1 MFSKTRCLVFL
12 TMSLAIGGSACSA
25 RLNEPA
31 APVGAAVSCV
41 GGTLRSAADAA
52 LYAACDTVTGD
63 LHITQSSLDSLE
75 ALSRLREVSGTLEI
89 AGNSQLD
96 DLRGLSQLSRVGALE
111 VHGNADLD
119 SLAGLEGLR
128 SASAVSISDNPEPGN
143 LEGLEGLTQVQH
155 LSIERN
161 GIYDTRGLGN
171 LSAVGTLVIKGN
183 SKLISLRGFNGLKRA
198 RQIEIQNN
206 PLLAAYYGLFPQLQ
220 SVEQTPLLSH
230 NLGLSKSDVQ
240 KALERIEHGPDQPLA
255 ASHTTRRDASLR

>member
-1 MFSKTRCLVFL
+1 MFSKTRCLVFM
-12 TMSLAIGGSACSA
+12 TMSFAIASSACSA
-25 RLNEPA
+25 RLSEPA
-31 APVGAAVSCV
+31 APVGAAVPCL

-52 LYAACDTVTGD
+52 RYAACDTVTGD
-63 LHITQSSLDSLE
+63 LHITQSSLSSLE
-75 ALSRLREVSGTLEI
+75 ALSRLRQVSGTLEI
-89 AGNSQLD
+89 SGNSELD

-119 SLAGLEGLR
+119 SLVGLEGLH
-128 SASAVSISDNPEPGN
+128 SAPTVSITDNAELGT
-143 LEGLEGLTQVQH
+143 LKGLEGLTQVQH

-171 LSAVGTLVIKGN
+171 LSAVGTLVVKGN

-206 PLLAAYYGLFPQLQ
+206 PLLAAYYGLFPQLH

-240 KALERIEHGPDQPLA
+240 KALEHIEHGAEEPRVA
-255 ASHTTRRDASLR
+255 IHTSKRDASLR